1 MLLGVGRARSKNHSS
16 DMWLRRSTLTFRSSS
31 VANGDKPSCSG
42 LEGVWRGQKKLCA
55 NVAVSEVVMKGKN
68 KHWRPKVIFK
78 EEGF

>member
-1 MLLGVGRARSKNHSS
+1 M
-16 DMWLRRSTLTFRSSS
+16 
-31 VANGDKPSCSG
+31 ANGDKPSCSG